1 MGPAAVAAI
10 PAIASVM
17 GSLISSR
24 GSKKAAANAKQ
35 PQIPKIFGPA
45 LGQGLGLIQSRLGGG
60 FPAFPGGAI
69 NPLQSMAMGQMGQ
82 SFGAGQA
89 GLDSARQTIEG
100 LASTGIDPQ
109 AINTAQTQ
117 LAPYF
122 DFLRQQGLGQFR
134 EGQAQGGR
142 FFGSGAVGGEGNFLN
157 QFAAN
162 QAAQVLPMAM
172 QMTGMKLGAAGA
184 LPGFLG
190 GQQQLG
196 MNMFNMGGQAQ
207 AQQLAE
213 FLRQQ
218 PEAAI
223 PLLTQL
229 MGGTPMFQP
238 PVPNNF
244 GQVMGSN
251 VNSMLGSG
259 GFWDYLQSFTPRS
272 SPAAP
277 NPQLP
282 TQPFAPQPNWQF
294 PGAPEPGLG

>member
-1 MGPAAVAAI
+1 MAPIAVPI
-10 PAIASVM
+10 IASVA
-17 GSLISSR
+17 GALASSQ
-24 GSKKAAANAKQ
+24 GSKKAAKNAK
-35 PQIPKIFGPA
+35 PPGIPPIFGPA
-45 LGQGLGLIQSRLGGG
+45 VGQGLGLIQQRLGGG

-69 NPLQSMAMGQMGQ
+69 NPLQSMAMNQMGQ

-100 LASTGIDPQ
+100 LATTGIDPQ

-122 DFLRQQGLGQFR
+122 NFLRDQGLGQFR

-162 QAAQVLPMAM
+162 QAAQTLPLAM
-172 QMTGMKLGAAGA
+172 QMTGMKLGAAGS

-218 PEAAI
+218 PDAAI

-238 PVPNNF
+238 PVPTNF
-244 GQVMGSN
+244 GQALGSN
-251 VNSMLGSG
+251 INSMFGSG
-259 GFWDYLQSFTPRS
+259 GFWDYLNSFTPRS
-272 SPAAP
+272 SPGV
-277 NPQLP
+277 NTQLP